1 MYGTPTF
8 NILCTVHPH
17 SILYERYTHIQ
28 NFMYGTPTFNILCTV
43 HPHSVLYVRY
53 THIKRFTYGT
63 PHSTFYVWYT
73 HIQYFMYGTPTLKQP
88 AATTTTTDIEPTSN
102 GTLADDMP
110 PFRVRFMHSE
120 WVLAKGAV
128 ETVCVVQ
135 FYYLS
140 FAVEELLPAAACSV
154 CRSVLLSVFSVYQ
167 RQTAGQSAN
176 AHSELCF
183 PAPSSK
189 LCHNWLRH

>member
-1 MYGTPTF
+1 MYDTPTF
-8 NILCTVHPH
+8 NTLCTVHPH
-17 SILYERYTHIQ
+17 SI
-28 NFMYGTPTFNILCTV
+28 
-43 HPHSVLYVRY
+43 LYVRY

-63 PHSTFYVWYT
+63 PHSIFYVWYT

-128 ETVCVVQ
+128 ET
-135 FYYLS
+135 
-140 FAVEELLPAAACSV
+140 SV
-154 CRSVLLSVFSVYQ
+154 RRSVLLSVFRSGG
-167 RQTAGQSAN
+167 T
-176 AHSELCF
+176 
-183 PAPSSK
+183 SSCRSLQCVSFSFTICLFRLSTSDSWTERK
-189 LCHNWLRH
+189 RTLRALLSGTFL